1 MSPRVY
7 IFAALA
13 LLFFV
18 LPSMTTFLVDWLW
31 FGELG
36 YRSVYVTSIT
46 SKTVVGVIAFLL
58 AFGWLAAHLRH
69 ALSAASAVPAS
80 FTTREGFTIVLPTRD
95 QLRPLAM
102 LAAALAAALIGVFA
116 ASEWMTVLAWWHQ
129 TPFPTNDPIL
139 GRNVAFY
146 VFTLPFLDLIRG
158 LAMGLIVLAAVGAAA
173 IYVFAGELALTPFG
187 LRMAPGVRRH
197 GAILAAALFLVLALG
212 AWLDQPRQL
221 LTVSGIIQ
229 GASYTDVHARM
240 PAAFA
245 LMIAALAGFILS
257 VLYATGRWPLALI
270 AAAGIYAVVLIGG
283 GVYASV
289 LQRFFVAPNEQVRE
303 TPYIEHNIAATRQAF
318 ALDRVDDRELTG
330 DAELTRADIERNRD
344 TIDNVRLW
352 DHQPLLQTFGQLQ
365 VIRPYYDFISVDN
378 DRYDING
385 RMRQVMLSAREL
397 NPVNLPSRTWIN
409 ERLVFTH
416 GHGLTLGPVNQVDPE
431 GLPVLF
437 IRDLPPVS
445 TINMPVTQPSI
456 YFGELTN
463 EWVVT
468 RTRAREFHYPKGN
481 DNVYADYDGRGGVPL
496 TSLWTKLLFAMHF
509 RSYQIVLSDD
519 ITTDSRLIFDRQV
532 RTRVTKI
539 APFLVPD
546 EDPYAVIHDGR
557 IYWIQDAYT
566 VSNRYPYSAATTQGI
581 NYIRNSVKVVI
592 DAYDGTVTYYLAEP
606 DDPVIRTISKIFPDL
621 LRPLAEMPAGL
632 RQHVRYPEGIFNLQ
646 AAMYSMY
653 HMTNPAVFYNREDQW
668 DVPAIAASGGDTVR
682 MEPYYTIM
690 RLPGENSPEFIQML
704 PFTPRRRDNL
714 ASWMVAR
721 SDGDRYGQLIVFRFP
736 KQKLVFGPSQ
746 VVARINQDQVIAPQ
760 ITLWNQQGSQVIQG
774 TLMVIPIEESLIY
787 IRPLY
792 LRAQGGRIP
801 ELTRVIVAYQN
812 QIVMEPTLEAG
823 LDRLFGAMKP
833 GGPEPGAP
841 GAPGA
846 LGAGAPGAPGAGAPG
861 AGAPGAGAAGAGED
875 AAAAGGP
882 AAAALIAE
890 AQATYER
897 ALAAQKAGDWARYGE
912 EIRRLGEILAKLRQ

>member
-1 MSPRVY
+1 VSLRALV
-7 IFAALA
+7 FAAVA
-13 LLFFV
+13 LIFFV
-18 LPSMTTFLVDWLW
+18 LPSMTSFLVDWLW

-36 YRSVYVTSIT
+36 YRSVYVTSLT
-46 SKTVVGVIAFLL
+46 SKSTVGIVAFVV
-58 AFGWLAAHLRH
+58 AFGWLALHLRH
-69 ALSAASAVPAS
+69 ALAAASAGPAS

-95 QLRPLAM
+95 QLRPLAL
-102 LAAALAAALIGVFA
+102 LAAALAASLVAVFA
-116 ASEWMTVLAWWHQ
+116 ASEWITVLAWWHQ

-139 GRNVAFY
+139 GHNVAFY
-146 VFTLPFLDLIRG
+146 VFTVPFLDLLRG
-158 LAMGLIVLAAVGAAA
+158 LALALIVLAAVGSAA

-197 GAILAAALFLVLALG
+197 GAMLAAALFLVLALG

-229 GASYTDVHARM
+229 GASYTDVHARL
-240 PAAFA
+240 PAAMA
-245 LMIAALAGFILS
+245 LMVAALVGALLS
-257 VLYATGRWPLALI
+257 IVYAMGRWPLAMV
-270 AAAGIYAVVLIGG
+270 AAIGLYAVVLIGG

-303 TPYIEHNIAATRQAF
+303 APYIEHNIAATRQAF
-318 ALDRVDDRELTG
+318 ALDRIDDRELSG
-330 DAELTRADIERNRD
+330 DAELTRADIERNRE

-385 RMRQVMLSAREL
+385 RIRQVMLSAREL
-397 NPVNLPSRTWIN
+397 NPASLPSRTWIN

-416 GHGLTLGPVNQVDPE
+416 GHGVTLGPVNQVDAE

-437 IRDLPPVS
+437 IRDLPPTS

-456 YFGELTN
+456 YFGELSN
-463 EWVVT
+463 EWVIT
-468 RTRAREFHYPKGN
+468 RTNAGEFHYPKGN
-481 DNVYADYDGRGGVPL
+481 DNVYANYEGRGGIAL
-496 TSLWTKLLFAMHF
+496 SSLWMKLLFATHF
-509 RSYQIVLSDD
+509 RSYQILLSDD
-519 ITTDSRLIFDRQV
+519 VTSESRLIFDRQV
-532 RTRVTKI
+532 RTRVSKL

-546 EDPYAVIHDGR
+546 EDPYAVIHEGR

-566 VSNRYPYSAATTQGI
+566 ISNRYPYSTASAQGI
-581 NYIRNSVKVVI
+581 NYIRNSVKAVI
-592 DAYDGTVTYYLAEP
+592 DAYDGTVTFYLAEP
-606 DDPVIRTISKIFPDL
+606 NDPVVQTIAKIFPEL
-621 LRPLAEMPAGL
+621 FRPLAEMPPGL

-646 AAMYSMY
+646 AAMYSTY

-668 DVPAIAASGGDTVR
+668 DVPAIDRGGESAR

-690 RLPGENSPEFIQML
+690 RLPGETSAEFIQML
-704 PFTPRRRDNL
+704 PFTPRRRENL

-721 SDGDRYGQLIVFRFP
+721 SDGDRYGQLMVFRFP

-812 QIVMEPTLEAG
+812 QIVMEPTLEGG
-823 LDRLFGAMKP
+823 LARLFGAAPPLPPRDEGAAGAP
-833 GGPEPGAP
+833 GAPSAPGAPAPGALGAPAPGAP
-841 GAPGA
+841 GAPS
-846 LGAGAPGAPGAGAPG
+846 APG
-861 AGAPGAGAAGAGED
+861 
-875 AAAAGGP
+875 P
-882 AAAALIAE
+882 ALLAE

-897 ALAAQKAGDWARYGE
+897 AIAAQKAGDWAKYGE
-912 EIRRLGEILAKLRQ
+912 EIRRLGEILAKMRQ